1 MSRYENI
8 AYFLINKAINIVI
21 TSSIVIMFLLGGYC
35 FYMQERQLDQAGA
48 GYLGYTMEEL
58 GAVGWMTID
67 HTNINYPIMQ
77 GKDNAEYLNK
87 NPLGQFSLSGSIFL
101 DASAS
106 PDFTDPYS
114 VIYGHHMDKGK
125 MFGALDDYKDF
136 HYLKSHAKGK
146 LKTRKTTLKLQII
159 TCIEAD
165 GTDQNIFDG
174 SSHHN
179 TASILQVIDANKK
192 NGVMPFDR
200 SDRIITL
207 ATCNDVKSTKRIIV
221 FASIH

>member
-1 MSRYENI
+1 MSKYESV
-8 AYFLINKAINIVI
+8 AYFLINKTINIII

-48 GYLGYTMEEL
+48 GYLGYTLDEL
-58 GAVGWMTID
+58 GAVGWIDID
-67 HTNINYPIMQ
+67 HTNINHPIMQ
-77 GKDNAEYLNK
+77 GKNNGEYLNK

-106 PDFTDPYS
+106 SDFSDPYS

-125 MFGALDDYKDF
+125 MFGALDAYKDF
-136 HYLKSHAKGK
+136 QYLKKHAKGH
-146 LKTRKTTLKLQII
+146 LKTRKTTLTVHII

-174 SSHHN
+174 SSHQD
-179 TASILQVIDANKK
+179 TQAILHVIDANKK

-200 SDRIITL
+200 TKKIIAL
-207 ATCNDVKSTKRIIV
+207 ATCNDVTSTKRIIV
-221 FASIH
+221 FASID